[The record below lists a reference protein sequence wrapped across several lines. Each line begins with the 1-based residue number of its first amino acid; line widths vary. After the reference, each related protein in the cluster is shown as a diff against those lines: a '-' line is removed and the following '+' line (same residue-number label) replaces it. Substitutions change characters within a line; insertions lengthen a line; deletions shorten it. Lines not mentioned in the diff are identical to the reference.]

1 MLWTQF
7 KKSRFSAKVFT
18 LSLMSAGVL
27 AVAGT
32 AFVIQFLLKNDPSA
46 LHFEREVAST
56 PEPPREVAAFTYSY
70 EIKNISIPLATR
82 DASRIAYAQFSL
94 KLDLPSDEAKRSFTA
109 HRARVLNT
117 VYQVASEFYVEDF
130 SPEKG
135 GNYDRFKGELQ
146 KSLAGQFRAYS
157 PRDLAIENWILN

>member
-1 MLWTQF
+1 MIWAQF
-7 KKSRFSAKVFT
+7 KKSKFSAKIFT
-18 LSLMSAGVL
+18 LVIMSAGVV

-32 AFVIQFLLKNDPSA
+32 AFIIQFLLKNDPSA
-46 LHFEREVAST
+46 LRFKREVASA
-56 PEPPREVAAFTYSY
+56 PEPPREVASYTYSY

-94 KLDLPSDEAKRSFTA
+94 KLDLPSDEAKRSFAA

-117 VYQVASEFYVEDF
+117 VYQVASAFYVEDF

-135 GNYDRFKGELQ
+135 GNYERFKEELR
-146 KSLAGQFRAYS
+146 KSLSGEFRAYS
-157 PRDLAIENWILN
+157 PGNSPSRIGF